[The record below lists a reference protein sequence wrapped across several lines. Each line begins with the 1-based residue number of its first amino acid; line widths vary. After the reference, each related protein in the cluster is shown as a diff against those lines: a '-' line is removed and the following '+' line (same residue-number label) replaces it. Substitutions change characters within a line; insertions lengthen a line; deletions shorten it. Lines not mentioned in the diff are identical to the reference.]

1 MRADAAATTLVQSLR
16 AHAKKLPRAGTWQQL
31 LNLGAPGL
39 PPEAVDVYL
48 ATLDALKGPMDG
60 HPPNQTT
67 SDGCEWVPATKWK
80 SLLAGGPFADAFDT
94 TRRVMLLRTV
104 SRGPKGAPATTTTVA
119 TPWWCRSQHG
129 VLAHVL
135 ASWQGHC
142 AHHHQVTS
150 PWQNHAMTGLQ
161 VSSFRF

>member
-1 MRADAAATTLVQSLR
+1 MTLVQSLR

-67 SDGCEWVPATKWK
+67 SDGCDWVPATKWK

-104 SRGPKGAPATTTTVA
+104 SRGPKGAPAATITVA
-119 TPWWCRSQHG
+119 AIIVV
-129 VLAHVL
+129 VLVVVVAIII
-135 ASWQGHC
+135 A
-142 AHHHQVTS
+142 
-150 PWQNHAMTGLQ
+150 
-161 VSSFRF
+161 VSSVVASPLPP